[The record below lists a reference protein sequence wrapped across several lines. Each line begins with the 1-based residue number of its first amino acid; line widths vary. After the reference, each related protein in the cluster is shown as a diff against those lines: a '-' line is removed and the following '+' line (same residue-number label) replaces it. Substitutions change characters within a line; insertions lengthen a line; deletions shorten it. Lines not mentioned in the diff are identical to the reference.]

1 MPKQR
6 LYIDESGD
14 HTLKGV
20 KTSQWDKRYLCLL
33 GCQFEEDYCKKDFH
47 PTLQEFKNR
56 HFGEELDDPVILHRE
71 EIAAKAG
78 CFCVLRDSKKNGA
91 FCEEL
96 LKLVENTRF
105 TAYVVVLDKISS
117 ASRYYGLSDSH
128 PYHNGPLTMLERY
141 CGKLSFS
148 RNVGDV
154 LAEARGA
161 REDQLLKAAYR
172 EIHAGGSSFKAAS
185 FFQRTLSSKEIK
197 IKPKVANVP
206 GLQLSDLLAYPAK
219 MRMLEE
225 HGRNK
230 PTTGFTKEVADLI
243 EKKYN
248 RRYANAQVSGYGKI
262 FLA

>member
-1 MPKQR
+1 M
-6 LYIDESGD
+6 
-14 HTLKGV
+14 
-20 KTSQWDKRYLCLL
+20 
-33 GCQFEEDYCKKDFH
+33 
-47 PTLQEFKNR
+47 
-56 HFGEELDDPVILHRE
+56 
-71 EIAAKAG
+71 
-78 CFCVLRDSKKNGA
+78 
-91 FCEEL
+91 
-96 LKLVENTRF
+96 
-105 TAYVVVLDKISS
+105 ISFLAS
-117 ASRYYGLSDSH
+117 ASAAMQMDTFQGLQSAGLETGSFESMETIMLHLYYMRQVNN
-128 PYHNGPLTMLERY
+128 PE
-141 CGKLSFS
+141 
-148 RNVGDV
+148 
-154 LAEARGA
+154 
-161 REDQLLKAAYR
+161 LLKAAYR

>member
-128 PYHNGPLTMLERY
+128 PYHNGLLTMLERY

-161 REDQLLKAAYR
+161 REDQLLQYYSLYACCA
-172 EIHAGGSSFKAAS
+172 
-185 FFQRTLSSKEIK
+185 
-197 IKPKVANVP
+197 
-206 GLQLSDLLAYPAK
+206 LAYTSFMVKVSSIPASSYASSL
-219 MRMLEE
+219 RT
-225 HGRNK
+225 K
-230 PTTGFTKEVADLI
+230 PLSFRAIRLALALRVFASERPQAVGLFCAVFSYEV
-243 EKKYN
+243 
-248 RRYANAQVSGYGKI
+248 
-262 FLA
+262 